1 MQKKNMFYNDIY
13 ILPLNMNFNAVF
25 SISFFQR
32 FWLVEKALVVE
43 CHNGTFTKI
52 LQVTG
57 EYHYDTLGS
66 ERVKEAG
73 SYCCLQNFIN

>member
-1 MQKKNMFYNDIY
+1 M
-13 ILPLNMNFNAVF
+13 
-25 SISFFQR
+25 
-32 FWLVEKALVVE
+32 EKALVVE

-73 SYCCLQNFIN
+73 FYCCLRNFIN

>member
-1 MQKKNMFYNDIY
+1 M
-13 ILPLNMNFNAVF
+13 
-25 SISFFQR
+25 
-32 FWLVEKALVVE
+32 EKALVVE

-57 EYHYDTLGS
+57 EYHIHYDTLGS

-73 SYCCLQNFIN
+73 SYCCLQLLINFYNSE